1 MKLPK
6 LATTVMLESI
16 VVAQTITLVP
26 IVQLDTKTMLQKVD
40 HVCPVFLVNFKMK
53 MARHRAKNVQGI
65 PKVKTRLRSVVGRV
79 VLAKNRMPAV
89 QNVQNAM
96 RVKPG
101 WVLMVRVTYVP
112 GVNTVPVI
120 WMLPVAVR
128 VRMVSVKVIRGKLRA
143 SNVVPANSTM
153 FRVLFVVNYV

>member
-1 MKLPK
+1 M
-6 LATTVMLESI
+6 I
-16 VVAQTITLVP
+16 
-26 IVQLDTKTMLQKVD
+26 LDKPRVSHVFPVNLQMWR
-40 HVCPVFLVNFKMK
+40 VN
-53 MARHRAKNVQGI
+53 
-65 PKVKTRLRSVVGRV
+65 RSVTNVPQIPRTKKQIRRPVLPVVRV
-79 VLAKNRMPAV
+79 QNQNLAVP
-89 QNVQNAM
+89 NVQNAM

-101 WVLMVRVTYVP
+101 WVLMVRVTCVP
-112 GVNTVPVI
+112 PVNTVPVI